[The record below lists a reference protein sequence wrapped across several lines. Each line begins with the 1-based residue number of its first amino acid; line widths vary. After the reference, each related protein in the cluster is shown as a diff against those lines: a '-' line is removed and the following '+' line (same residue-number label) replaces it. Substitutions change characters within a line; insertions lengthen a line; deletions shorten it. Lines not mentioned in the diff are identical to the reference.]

1 MRVLVAGATGVVGR
15 PLVGALRARGHQ
27 VSALVREESRAKA
40 PDADAVVVAD
50 ALDREGLLSAVAA
63 VRPEVVVHQM
73 TALRLLRDD
82 PAAAFARTARL
93 RTEGTAHLVEA
104 AREAGARRLVAQ
116 SIAFAAAPAGGPVLD
131 EDAPL
136 YVDAPDPGW
145 AATVRAVAELERRVL
160 GGPGPAG
167 PGPAG
172 AGPAGVVLRYGTL
185 YGVGTAYARTGAT
198 GQAVLAGRL
207 PLPEGAAGITSFLHV
222 EDAVGAAVAAVE
234 SDATGVF
241 HVTDDE
247 PAPADQWLPR
257 YARTLGGPA
266 PRTVPAALAPRLLGW
281 FVAHQLTAARGAANG
296 RARTALG
303 WKPGRPS
310 WREGLGAE

>member
-50 ALDREGLLSAVAA
+50 ALDRQGLLSAVAA
-63 VRPEVVVHQM
+63 LRPEVVVHQM

-82 PAAAFARTARL
+82 PAAAFERTARL
-93 RTEGTAHLVEA
+93 RTEGTANLVEA

-116 SIAFAAAPAGGPVLD
+116 SIAFAAAPVGGPVLD

-145 AATVRAVAELERRVL
+145 AATVRAVAELERLVL
-160 GGPGPAG
+160 GAP
-167 PGPAG
+167 
-172 AGPAGVVLRYGTL
+172 GPAGVVLRYGTL
-185 YGVGTAYARTGAT
+185 YGAGTAYARTGAT

-234 SDATGVF
+234 SEATGVF

-247 PAPADQWLPR
+247 PAPADQWLPH

-281 FVAHQLTAARGAANG
+281 FVAHQLTEARGAASG

-310 WREGLGAE
+310 WRDGLGTE